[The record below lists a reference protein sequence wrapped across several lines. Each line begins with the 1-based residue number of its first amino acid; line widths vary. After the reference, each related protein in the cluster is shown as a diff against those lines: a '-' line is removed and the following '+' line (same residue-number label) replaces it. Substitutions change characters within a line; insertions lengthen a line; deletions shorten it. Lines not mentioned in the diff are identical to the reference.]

1 MKLDVIIPVYHPD
14 EKLHRLLLGIESQTC
29 QPEHIFLLHTE
40 EKDVK
45 EDLKWAVPERLWE
58 QISIIRIEKQNFD
71 HGRTRDMGMQM
82 SEADVVL
89 CMTQDAVPFCENML
103 ESLMR
108 TLEQNRNV
116 AVVYGRQIPE
126 SESNVLERYTRA
138 FNYPSK
144 SRVKSKADLPKL
156 GIKTYFCS
164 NVCAAYR
171 RDVYRKIGGFE
182 KHIIFNEDMVFATK
196 AIQNGYSIAYDAE
209 AMVRHSH
216 NYTYKQLVKRNFDI
230 GVSQACY
237 PEIFKHVKSEKEGIR
252 MISKIMGELTERKQF
267 LQMGEFLIESSLK
280 YVGYQLGK
288 HYKWLPEHI
297 VLELTMNKEYWKE
310 RKGE

>member
-14 EKLHRLLLGIESQTC
+14 EKLHGLLLGIERQTC

-40 EKDVK
+40 ERGVREK
-45 EDLKWAVPERLWE
+45 LNWAIPERIVGIV
-58 QISIIRIEKQNFD
+58 QIIRVEKQSFD
-71 HGRTRDMGMQM
+71 HGGTRDRGMQR

-89 CMTQDAVPFCENML
+89 CMTQDAVPFRENLL
-103 ESLMR
+103 ESLMK
-108 TLEQNRNV
+108 TLEQDEKI

-126 SESNVLERYTRA
+126 SKSNILERYTRA
-138 FNYPSK
+138 FNYPSQ
-144 SRVKSKADLPKL
+144 SRVKSKSDLRGL

-171 RDVYRKIGGFE
+171 RDIYQKLGGFE
-182 KHIIFNEDMVFATK
+182 KHIIFNEDMVYAAK
-196 AIQNGYSIAYDAE
+196 VIQKGYFIAYDAE

-216 NYTYKQLVKRNFDI
+216 DYTYKQLVKRNFDM

-237 PEIFKHVKSEKEGIR
+237 PDVFKHMKSEKEGIR
-252 MISKIMGELTERKQF
+252 MIFKIMGELTESRQF
-267 LQMGEFLIESSLK
+267 IQMGKFLIESSLK

-288 HYKWLPEHI
+288 HYKWLPEHM
-297 VLELTMNKEYWKE
+297 VLELTMNEEYWKE
-310 RKGE
+310 RKR